1 MTGPFSVRDYWESR
15 LRQSYSLEG
24 VGYRRLGRQFNA
36 WMYRVRADVFARVAG
51 GLGVDWRE
59 ARVLDIGSGTG
70 FYVDQW
76 HRLGVPKVTGVD
88 ITDKAV
94 DELRRRFPGDTFVR
108 EDVGRDWSRD
118 AQVTT
123 HDFDAVSA
131 MDVLFHLVDDAEYA
145 RAFAN
150 IASRLRPGGWFLWS
164 DNFLR
169 HRTERVTHQV
179 SRTLGESERLV
190 NAAGFEIVRRVPMF
204 VVMNYPADTRGKVA
218 RWAWTAMV
226 APAALAE
233 PLGWAVGALLA
244 PVDRWLTR
252 WVRESPTTEIM
263 VCRKRAGADG
273 SGRE

>member
-1 MTGPFSVRDYWESR
+1 M
-15 LRQSYSLEG
+15 
-24 VGYRRLGRQFNA
+24 
-36 WMYRVRADVFARVAG
+36 
-51 GLGVDWRE
+51 
-59 ARVLDIGSGTG
+59 LDIGSGTG

-76 HRLGVPKVTGVD
+76 HGSACRMVTGLD

-94 DELRRRFPGDTFVR
+94 ESTRWPTGSPATPSCARTWAASWSHDVPARRR
-108 EDVGRDWSRD
+108 
-118 AQVTT
+118 TT
-123 HDFDAVSA
+123 LTPSPRWTSSSTSWTTRQ
-131 MDVLFHLVDDAEYA
+131 YA
-145 RAFAN
+145 RAFTN

-169 HRTERVTHQV
+169 HRTERVTHQA

-190 NAAGFEIVRRVPMF
+190 KAAGFEIVRRVPMF

-233 PLGWAVGALLA
+233 PLGWTVGRPLA
-244 PVDRWLTR
+244 PIDRWLTR